1 MNNYHIT
8 FDYFGEHYDV
18 NVIAFDRGVTYEG
31 CLTIYPKEG
40 LRIVA
45 DLYNVSNLKIEAI
58 K

>member
-31 CLTIYPKEG
+31 CLTLYPKDG

-45 DLYNVSNLKIEAI
+45 DLINIKNLKIEPI